1 MDAQPGNQSI
11 SAKINDRL
19 FIQQLGYT
27 RSLVIFL
34 IRRQALPGKLTD
46 VFGNLAALGALRYS
60 RAGRA
65 VTEEEWRKLYSIS
78 HDLTSELPLDVVTA
92 FGIWQLRTYF
102 VLCPIIFLIM
112 AIIAVSVPYFAGWV
126 AEGSGVY
133 YLLGIVAVLL
143 WTCTLGALGTS
154 AFFGTSLL
162 AQLASA
168 PGNDQPK
175 LKEITDSAYL
185 QTRLMIGI
193 MFAFVIGLP
202 FGRLSLD
209 TASVSLYK
217 EVTWNNDIYMTIL
230 HILAP
235 FLLGF
240 STALVLAILERLIEG
255 IKTILGFAQPASAKV
270 VRAP

>member
-1 MDAQPGNQSI
+1 
-11 SAKINDRL
+11 
-19 FIQQLGYT
+19 
-27 RSLVIFL
+27 
-34 IRRQALPGKLTD
+34 
-46 VFGNLAALGALRYS
+46 
-60 RAGRA
+60 
-65 VTEEEWRKLYSIS
+65 
-78 HDLTSELPLDVVTA
+78 
-92 FGIWQLRTYF
+92 
-102 VLCPIIFLIM
+102 
-112 AIIAVSVPYFAGWV
+112 
-126 AEGSGVY
+126 
-133 YLLGIVAVLL
+133 
-143 WTCTLGALGTS
+143 
-154 AFFGTSLL
+154 
-162 AQLASA
+162 
-168 PGNDQPK
+168 
-175 LKEITDSAYL
+175 
-185 QTRLMIGI
+185 MIGI